1 MRFKNILPIFITAS
15 LLWSCNN
22 KTKNENTDNFD
33 VSTILTNVGDNIIT
47 PQYSELKSSIAV
59 MKNDFKEFNDSP
71 DVTKLTKLQNSFKTA
86 YSDWQSCS
94 FVNFGNTNITT
105 LRNVF
110 NTYPTD
116 TGNVNSTFTA
126 ADLNLESLSYADA
139 IGFPALDY
147 ILFQGAESEIVN
159 RLSGEAKKF
168 VKNNIDLMATKS
180 SAAFDF
186 WNTSNDDYSTSF
198 KTDNKKSNGSGF
210 SDFVNGYIQD
220 VEILK
225 NGQLAYPA
233 GIIGGFDFETG
244 EIKSKPNQ
252 SEALYSNYSL
262 ELFKAHLTNLEN
274 TYKGKD
280 QLGTDGIGFDDYLSE
295 LGTKRDGLDLNELIL
310 GVFTSLQ
317 EKCDLLSGSMND
329 AIKNDPSTTDE
340 IYKKIKELVA
350 YLKVDM
356 TNAVGVQITYIDND
370 GD

>member
-1 MRFKNILPIFITAS
+1 MRFKNILPIIITAS

-59 MKNDFKEFNDSP
+59 MKNDFKEFNGSP
-71 DVTKLTKLQNSFKTA
+71 DATKLTELQNSFKAA

-116 TGNVNSTFTA
+116 TGNVNSTFTV

-147 ILFQGAESEIVN
+147 ILFQGTESEIIN
-159 RLSGEAKKF
+159 RLSGEANNF
-168 VKNNIDLMATKS
+168 VKSNIDLMTTKS
-180 SAAFDF
+180 IAAFDF

-198 KTDNKKSNGSGF
+198 KTDNKKANGSGF

-233 GIIGGFDFETG
+233 GIIGG
-244 EIKSKPNQ
+244 IKPRPNQ

-329 AIKNDPSTTDE
+329 AIENQTSTTDE

>member
-1 MRFKNILPIFITAS
+1 MRFKRILSIIITAS

-47 PQYSELKSSIAV
+47 PQYSELKNSITV
-59 MKNDFKEFNDSP
+59 LKNDFKEFNDSP
-71 DVTKLTKLQNSFKTA
+71 EAANLTKLQISFKTA
-86 YSDWQSCS
+86 YSDWQGCS

-116 TGNVNSTFTA
+116 TGNVNSTFTV
-126 ADLNLESLSYADA
+126 DTLKLESLSYANA

-147 ILFQGAESEIVN
+147 ILFQGSEIEIVN
-159 RLSGEAKKF
+159 RLSGEANNF
-168 VKNNIDLMATKS
+168 VQKNIDLMSTKS
-180 SAAFDF
+180 IAAFDF
-186 WNTSNDDYSTSF
+186 WNTSDDDYSTSF
-198 KTDNKKSNGSGF
+198 KADNKKANGSGF

-225 NGQLAYPA
+225 NGQLGYPA
-233 GIIGGFDFETG
+233 GKFELGTP
-244 EIKSKPNQ
+244 KPNQ
-252 SEALYSNYSL
+252 SEALFSNYSL

-280 QLGTDGIGFDDYLSE
+280 QLGTDGVGFDDYLNE
-295 LGTKRDGLDLNELIL
+295 LGTKRDGKDLNELIL

-317 EKCDLLSGSMND
+317 TKCASLSGSMND
-329 AIKNDPSTTDE
+329 AIANEKSTTDE
-340 IYKKIKELVA
+340 IYVKIKELVA

-356 TNAVGVQITYIDND
+356 TNAVGVQIAYIDND